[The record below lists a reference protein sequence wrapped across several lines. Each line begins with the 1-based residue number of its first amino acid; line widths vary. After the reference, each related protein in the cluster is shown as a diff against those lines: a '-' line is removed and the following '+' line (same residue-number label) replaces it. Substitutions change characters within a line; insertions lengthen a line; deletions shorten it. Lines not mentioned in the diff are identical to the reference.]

1 MYRYNPNG
9 LSKSFNLSH
18 MDYIDALE
26 ERIRETKDREGF
38 DIVKTY
44 RMYDYVLKRRLSE
57 LEFYGYEEEREKLKH
72 KIDHLDLESIIN
84 QLELEKKDE

>member
-1 MYRYNPNG
+1 
-9 LSKSFNLSH
+9 

-26 ERIRETKDREGF
+26 ERIRETKDIDGI

-44 RMYDYVLKRRLSE
+44 RMYHYVLKRRLSE
-57 LEFYGYEEEREKLKH
+57 LEFYGYEEEREKLKS
-72 KIDHLDLESIIN
+72 KIDLLNLESIIN